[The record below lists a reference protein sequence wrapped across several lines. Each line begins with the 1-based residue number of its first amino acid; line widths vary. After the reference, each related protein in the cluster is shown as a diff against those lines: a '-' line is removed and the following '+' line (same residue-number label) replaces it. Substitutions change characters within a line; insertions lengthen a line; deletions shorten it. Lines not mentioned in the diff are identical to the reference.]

1 MKMKLNCPV
10 CDYQEIEGDTCPNC
24 DTDLS
29 VIRMLKELPQV
40 ENPLQ
45 QVKIAK
51 WQLGVALLLLIIGI
65 GLGVMG
71 SFIFLQPQL
80 HTLTVSSPNPV
91 INDRPK
97 LPVNTAP
104 VTAKE
109 PPKPITY
116 TVKLG
121 DHLSAIAQKFCGK
134 GTSWQ
139 VMVKANPQF
148 KGREDD
154 IDVGDVLK
162 IPNCKESAR

>member
-10 CDYQEIEGDTCPNC
+10 CDYQEIEGDICPNC

-40 ENPLQ
+40 ENPLR
-45 QVKIAK
+45 QVKIVK

-91 INDRPK
+91 NH
-97 LPVNTAP
+97 AP

-116 TVKLG
+116 TVKSG
-121 DHLSAIAQKFCGK
+121 DRLSAIAQQFCGE

-139 VMVKANPQF
+139 VILKANPQL
-148 KGREDD
+148 KGREHY
-154 IDVGDVLK
+154 
-162 IPNCKESAR
+162 

>member
-1 MKMKLNCPV
+1 
-10 CDYQEIEGDTCPNC
+10 
-24 DTDLS
+24 
-29 VIRMLKELPQV
+29 MLKELPQV
-40 ENPLQ
+40 ENPLR
-45 QVKIAK
+45 QVKITK

-65 GLGVMG
+65 GLGAIG

-91 INDRPK
+91 ISDRPK

-109 PPKPITY
+109 PPKPVTY
-116 TVKLG
+116 TVKSG
-121 DHLSAIAQKFCGK
+121 DNLSAITEKFCGK

-139 VMVKANPQF
+139 VMVKANPQL
-148 KGREDD
+148 KGREND

-162 IPNCKESAR
+162 IPNCKEGA

>member
-1 MKMKLNCPV
+1 MKIKLNCPV

-71 SFIFLQPQL
+71 SFIFLQP
-80 HTLTVSSPNPV
+80 HSYTLTVSSPNPV
-91 INDRPK
+91 LK
-97 LPVNTAP
+97 LPANHAP

-109 PPKPITY
+109 PAKPITY
-116 TVKLG
+116 IVKSG
-121 DHLSAIAQKFCGK
+121 DHLSAIAQKFCGE

-139 VMVKANPQF
+139 VMVKANPRL
-148 KGREDD
+148 KRREDY
-154 IDVGDVLK
+154 IDVWEVLR
-162 IPNCKESAR
+162 IPTARRAIDEHF

>member
-1 MKMKLNCPV
+1 MKIKLNCPV

-40 ENPLQ
+40 ENPLRQ
-45 QVKIAK
+45 LKITK

-65 GLGVMG
+65 GLGVIG

-91 INDRPK
+91 SSDH
-97 LPVNTAP
+97 AP

-109 PPKPITY
+109 PPKPIIY
-116 TVKLG
+116 TVKSG
-121 DHLSAIAQKFCGK
+121 DHLSAIAQKFCGE

-139 VMVKANPQF
+139 VMVKANPKL
-148 KGREDD
+148 KGRKDY
-154 IDVGDVLK
+154 IDVGEVLK
-162 IPNCKESAR
+162 IPNCKEGT

>member
-1 MKMKLNCPV
+1 MKIKLNCPV

-40 ENPLQ
+40 ENPLRQ
-45 QVKIAK
+45 LKITK
-51 WQLGVALLLLIIGI
+51 WQLGVALLLLVIGI
-65 GLGVMG
+65 GLGVIG

-80 HTLTVSSPNPV
+80 HTLTVSSSNPV
-91 INDRPK
+91 SSDRLK
-97 LPVNTAP
+97 LPVHAP

-116 TVKLG
+116 TVKSG
-121 DHLSAIAQKFCGK
+121 DRLSAIAQKFCGE

-139 VMVKANPQF
+139 VMVKANPKL
-148 KGREDD
+148 KGRKDY
-154 IDVGDVLK
+154 IDVGEVLK
-162 IPNCKESAR
+162 IPNCKEGT

>member
-40 ENPLQ
+40 EDPVR
-45 QVKIAK
+45 QVKITK
-51 WQLGVALLLLIIGI
+51 WQLGVALVLLIIGI
-65 GLGVMG
+65 GLGAMG

-91 INDRPK
+91 ISDRLK
-97 LPVNTAP
+97 QPVNHAS

-116 TVKLG
+116 TVKSG
-121 DHLSAIAQKFCGK
+121 DHLSAIAQKFCGQ

-139 VMVKANPQF
+139 VMVKANPQL

-162 IPNCKESAR
+162 IPNCKEGA

>member
-1 MKMKLNCPV
+1 MKIKLNCPV

-40 ENPLQ
+40 QNPLRQ
-45 QVKIAK
+45 LKITK

-65 GLGVMG
+65 GLGVIG

-80 HTLTVSSPNPV
+80 PPVSSPNQ
-91 INDRPK
+91 
-97 LPVNTAP
+97 VNHAP

-116 TVKLG
+116 TVKSG
-121 DHLSAIAQKFCGK
+121 DHISAISLNNFVVREPLGK
-134 GTSWQ
+134 
-139 VMVKANPQF
+139 
-148 KGREDD
+148 
-154 IDVGDVLK
+154 
-162 IPNCKESAR
+162 

>member
-1 MKMKLNCPV
+1 MKIKLNCPV

-29 VIRMLKELPQV
+29 VIRMLQELPQV
-40 ENPLQ
+40 ENPVR

-65 GLGVMG
+65 ALGAIS

-91 INDRPK
+91 ISDRPK
-97 LPVNTAP
+97 PSVNTAP
-104 VTAKE
+104 VIAKE

-116 TVKLG
+116 TVKSG
-121 DHLSAIAQKFCGK
+121 DYLSAIAEKFCGK

-139 VMVKANPQF
+139 VMIKANPQL
-148 KGREDD
+148 KGREND

-162 IPNCKESAR
+162 IPNCKEGAL

>member
-1 MKMKLNCPV
+1 MKLDCPV

-45 QVKIAK
+45 QVKISK

-65 GLGVMG
+65 GLGAMS

-80 HTLTVSSPNPV
+80 QTLTVSSPDP
-91 INDRPK
+91 IISDRPT
-97 LPVNTAP
+97 LPVNNAP

-109 PPKPITY
+109 PLKPITY
-116 TVKLG
+116 TVKSG
-121 DHLSAIAQKFCGK
+121 DYLSAIAEKFCGK

-139 VMVKANPQF
+139 VMLKANPQL

-162 IPNCKESAR
+162 IPNCKDGA